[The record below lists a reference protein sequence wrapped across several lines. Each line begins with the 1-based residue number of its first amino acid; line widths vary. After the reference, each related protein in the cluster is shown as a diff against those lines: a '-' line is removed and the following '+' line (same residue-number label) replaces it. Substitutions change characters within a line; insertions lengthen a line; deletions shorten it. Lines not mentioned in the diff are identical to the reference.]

1 MVIFAMTYAF
11 GVETFE
17 WTKVSLWNILYFWNR
32 NMSDFEE
39 APGKQFQ
46 DVRKQE
52 GIVFLAYP
60 SGSRC

>member
-1 MVIFAMTYAF
+1 MDEGFP
-11 GVETFE
+11 VEYPLFLE
-17 WTKVSLWNILYFWNR
+17 SE
-32 NMSDFEE
+32 MSDFEE